1 MVTFRITAAIQ
12 IGLVGML
19 AVACA
24 PNTAMEPQTTAIAV
38 DDEADQTVAAPV
50 AEETAEQPEP
60 PALVYSWDTGF
71 SAFLSPPIE
80 VRRLAR
86 DDCKANGYEI
96 ATVGTLALDG
106 STATATFIC
115 RGDFE

>member
-1 MVTFRITAAIQ
+1 MTFRMTLAIQ
-12 IGLVGML
+12 IGLLGML

-24 PNTAMEPQTTAIAV
+24 PNTGMAPQTAASAV
-38 DDEADQTVAAPV
+38 DDGAGLTVVVPVAGETADQTPAPR
-50 AEETAEQPEP
+50 
-60 PALVYSWDTGF
+60 LVYSWDTGF
-71 SAFLSPPIE
+71 SAFLAPPVE

-86 DDCKANGYEI
+86 DDCKSDGYEI
-96 ATVGTLALDG
+96 ATVETLALDG